1 MKIGATVRESEEYE
15 VTADSA
21 VLAEALGVDEAE
33 IIAAVE
39 EQDDDLLERISDWMC
54 EHSSDPRYAT
64 NTGGGDVELTDG
76 PNEA

>member
-33 IIAAVE
+33 IIAAVK
-39 EQDDDLLERISDWMC
+39 EQGGGLLERISDWLS
-54 EHSSDPRYAT
+54 EHSSDPQYAT
-64 NTGGGDVELTDG
+64 NTGNGDVEVIDG
-76 PNEA
+76 PSEV